1 MEQQRQ
7 PTPGVPSPWGC
18 SINSVQIRQM
28 PTGQELP
35 CVRLPRLPHR
45 NGMFLN
51 SWKIFS
57 RGRQNIMS
65 GKWINLPTRLKPS
78 RPNWLK
84 RGAAVKKKS
93 DVRKKNAGKRKKRRK
108 MRMPPLYVKCSPA
121 SNHWKKHSQKNE
133 KLQSRL

>member
-1 MEQQRQ
+1 
-7 PTPGVPSPWGC
+7 
-18 SINSVQIRQM
+18 M

-35 CVRLPRLPHR
+35 CVRLTRLPHR

-65 GKWINLPTRLKPS
+65 GKWINLPNRLKPS

-93 DVRKKNAGKRKKRRK
+93 DVRKKRRK

-121 SNHWKKHSQKNE
+121 SNHRSE
-133 KLQSRL
+133 EYTSELQSRGHLVCRLLLEKKKQNKSGTNNIANRE